1 MAADES
7 AWGHGER
14 FLTDVSSVDE
24 FYSLPKK
31 QIKPS
36 GKLPSTPFEAFD
48 MSVYKEKAH
57 FNAFR
62 SSPNRLPYW
71 ILASYKIAYEYLGK
85 DDNYFI
91 GWNDKVDDHD
101 EFDHIVCKF
110 YDELNLTVT
119 LRICF
124 KIKTSCLTIQG
135 GGYIWFIEEI
145 FPRIQASFQSLLAES
160 HPDTPTPQMVT
171 KNKQQR
177 QSPSQIPLPISPIS
191 PRKSHDL
198 ASTNLQ
204 QSNAV
209 KLADIESK
217 TVEILKIIDKFDIN
231 KALKDLETSQ
241 KNLDKRL
248 GKIETLLAK
257 PSSNGGKA
265 KGTIPVE
272 SIDNNSLTAKL
283 ESLESLISRAN
294 TQPRSGTTD
303 LSYKD
308 NQIDLLISEVST
320 KNKETGKLKK
330 ENSSLLQK
338 LKTQD
343 NMINYERELK
353 DCIIVLEEK
362 MTMIKDLG
370 EKNYD
375 LERESKKLRSQ
386 LEEVSELEK
395 NVLILNKELEA
406 SNRICCNLEN
416 QKEELLSENKTL

>member
-1 MAADES
+1 MGTPDDDREQDASLGLGLDDIAVDNGTEIQ
-7 AWGHGER
+7 ATEHIPTVTNQR
-14 FLTDVSSVDE
+14 FLTDVSSVNE

-71 ILASYKIAYEYLGK
+71 ILASYKIAYGYLGK

-91 GWNDKVDDHD
+91 GWNDKVDDYD

-110 YDELNLTVT
+110 YDDPIPDELNLTVT
-119 LRICF
+119 LRTYL
-124 KIKTSCLTIQG
+124 KTSCLTIQG

-145 FPRIQASFQSLLAES
+145 FPRIQATFQSLLAES

-171 KNKQQR
+171 KKKQQR
-177 QSPSQIPLPISPIS
+177 QPPSQIPLPISPTP

-198 ASTNLQ
+198 ASPNLL
-204 QSNAV
+204 QSDAI

-217 TVEILKIIDKFDIN
+217 TVEILQIIDKFDIN

-248 GKIETLLAK
+248 GKTETLMAK
-257 PSSNGGKA
+257 PISNGSKA

-272 SIDNNSLTAKL
+272 SIDNNSLMAIL
-283 ESLESLISRAN
+283 ESLESLISRIN
-294 TQPRSGTTD
+294 TQPRSETTD

-308 NQIDLLISEVST
+308 NQIDLLISKVST
-320 KNKETGKLKK
+320 KKQRNWKA
-330 ENSSLLQK
+330 QK
-338 LKTQD
+338 
-343 NMINYERELK
+343 RELFPPT
-353 DCIIVLEEK
+353 E
-362 MTMIKDLG
+362 
-370 EKNYD
+370 
-375 LERESKKLRSQ
+375 
-386 LEEVSELEK
+386 
-395 NVLILNKELEA
+395 
-406 SNRICCNLEN
+406 
-416 QKEELLSENKTL
+416 